1 MITSTS
7 NQHIKAIRKLSQKKY
22 RRESGLFYVEGLR
35 PITSAMNHKAAIEQ
49 FVFCEE
55 LLESEFGRDLLR
67 KAESQAIPILEV
79 SRDVFES
86 ISLKE
91 GPQGLCA
98 VVHQNS
104 TSLLPDTSLTGL
116 WVALEGVQDP
126 GNLGSIL
133 RTLDAVGGSGMLLV
147 GEGTDAYHPTS
158 VRASMGA
165 IFTLSIIQTYL
176 EDFSRWQQKQQRTLV
191 GAVCADVVDYRDYNY
206 PVDMVL
212 FMGSEQKGLTEQ
224 AVHLCTDLITIPMVG
239 SVDSLNLANATSIL
253 MYEIFNQNH
262 PVKANDRID

>member
-35 PITSAMNHKAAIEQ
+35 PITSAMNHKAVIEQ
-49 FVFCEE
+49 LVFCEE
-55 LLESEFGRDLLR
+55 LLESEIGRDLLHR
-67 KAESQAIPILEV
+67 TQSQAISILEV
-79 SRDVFES
+79 NRDVFEN
-86 ISLKE
+86 ISLKD

-98 VVHQNS
+98 VVRQNNED
-104 TSLLPDTSLTGL
+104 LLLNTALNGL

-133 RTLDAVGGSGMLLV
+133 RTLDAVGGSGMLLI

-165 IFTLSIIQTYL
+165 IFTLNIMQTNL
-176 EDFSRWQQKQQRTLV
+176 EDFSRWQQKHQRALV
-191 GAVCADVVDYRDYNY
+191 GAVCADVADYRSYNY
-206 PVDMVL
+206 AEDMVL
-212 FMGSEQKGLTEQ
+212 FMGSEQKGLSEQ
-224 AVHLCTDLITIPMVG
+224 ATHLCTNTITIPMVG

-253 MYEIFNQNH
+253 RYEIFNQHH
-262 PVKANDRID
+262 PVKTNDCIN